1 MGPFN
6 PPGANKNTRLTGR
19 SNFDRVYRTGKRI
32 RTSDLTIII
41 APNSLPHSR
50 LGISV
55 KKSFGNAVK
64 RNRTKRVIRELFR
77 RNRGLFPQGHDVV
90 IAPQKDFLH
99 QDWSSREKNLVDALA
114 CFRRTEN

>member
-1 MGPFN
+1 MGPLD
-6 PPGANKNTRLTGR
+6 PPGACKSTRLTGR

-32 RTSDLTIII
+32 RLSDLTIIV

-55 KKSFGNAVK
+55 KKNFGNAVK

-77 RNRGLFPQGHDVV
+77 RNRGLFPPGHDVV
-90 IAPQKDFLH
+90 IAPQRDFLH
-99 QDWSSREKNLVDALA
+99 QDWSRRQRNLVDALTR
-114 CFRRTEN
+114 FRRIEN